1 MILVSQ
7 DMEMDIPYGLF
18 PVYIQR
24 EEEKF
29 FIRVSQN
36 DRVSYNMGK
45 YSTKE
50 KALKV
55 MSLLRGA
62 NVLNDSYFVFPA
74 DDDERLRR

>member
-18 PVYIQR
+18 PVYIER

-36 DRVSYNMGK
+36 DRVSCNMGK

-50 KALKV
+50 KALK
-55 MSLLRGA
+55 
-62 NVLNDSYFVFPA
+62 
-74 DDDERLRR
+74 